1 MRALSGALVII
12 AGAIVF
18 AASILCHSLHRSG
31 EVNTVAYIG
40 FLAAGF
46 LVLFG
51 CFLIL
56 SSDPKTG

>member
-1 MRALSGALVII
+1 MRAVSGALVII

-18 AASILCHSLHRSG
+18 AASILSHSLHRAN

-46 LVLFG
+46 LALFG
-51 CFLIL
+51 GFLIL
-56 SSDPKTG
+56 SSDPRTG